1 MKIAKVIKLV
11 LTSFLLV
18 FYASALY
25 SQQIAFPG
33 AEGYGKYA
41 TGGRGGKVIE
51 VTNLNASG
59 TGSLAAAIAA
69 SGARTVVFRV
79 AGTIDADL
87 KISSGNIT
95 IAGQTAP
102 GDGITIKG
110 KLSFNNV
117 SNVIVRYIRARGEVN
132 GDAFGGRYNDNIIID
147 HVSASWSSD
156 EVMSIYHG
164 NNVTIQWSM
173 ITEAC
178 GGSHRFGG
186 IWGNNHSTYHHNLF
200 AHNIDRN
207 PRIASGAGYNDFR
220 NNVIY
225 NWQYESLHGG
235 EMHQS
240 GDAQHQFC
248 STNVVGN
255 YYKPGPGTQSQH
267 KSRICSP
274 KTRNGAADYGKW
286 YVAENYLVGDTAVT
300 ADNWK
305 GVIPVWW
312 NTIDPDLAA
321 IPGLKLDEP
330 SEFMP
335 INQQTAEEAFQA
347 VLDSVGCSFPNR
359 DAVDARIIEEVHNG
373 TATYGVGFING
384 PTTVGGWPTLATG
397 PAPDDTDH
405 DGMPDS
411 WEDTNGLNKND
422 PEDRN
427 GIGEGG
433 YTNLENY
440 INSIIKIPT
449 SIERSENMIA
459 DEYKL
464 GQNYPNPF
472 NPTTKIDFSCS
483 KKSHV
488 KLEVFDITGRI
499 VATLIDEVKGAGNH
513 SINFNGSNLSTG
525 IYVYKLTTA
534 NNMLARKMLL
544 TK

>member
-1 MKIAKVIKLV
+1 MKIAKAGKLV
-11 LTSFLLV
+11 LVSFLLS

-41 TGGRGGKVIE
+41 TGGRGGAVYE
-51 VTNLNASG
+51 VTNLNSSG

-79 AGTIDADL
+79 GGTIDADL

-102 GDGITIKG
+102 GDGIAIKG

-117 SNVIVRYIRARGEVN
+117 SNVIVRYIRVRGEVN
-132 GDAFGGRYNDNIIID
+132 DDAFGGRYNNNIIID

-164 NNVTIQWSM
+164 NNITIQWCM

-178 GGSHRFGG
+178 SGDHKFGG

-235 EMHQS
+235 EMHQP
-240 GDAQHQFC
+240 GDSRFQFC
-248 STNVVGN
+248 STNAVAN
-255 YYKPGPGTQSQH
+255 YYKPGPGTRTQD

-274 KTRNGAADYGKW
+274 KTRDGAADYGKW

-335 INQQTAEEAFQA
+335 INQQTAEEAYQA

-359 DAVDARIIEEVHNG
+359 DAVDARIIEEVRNG
-373 TATYGVGFING
+373 TATYGSGFISS
-384 PTTVGGWPTLATG
+384 PTTVGGYPTLATG
-397 PAPDDTDH
+397 TAPTDTDH
-405 DGMPDS
+405 DGMSDD
-411 WEDTNGLNKND
+411 WETANGLNIND
-422 PEDRN
+422 PADRN
-427 GIGEGG
+427 EIGEGG

-472 NPTTKIDFSCS
+472 NPSTKIDFSTP

-488 KLEVFDITGRI
+488 KLEVFDITGRK
-499 VATLIDEVKGAGNH
+499 VATLIDEVKEAGNH

-534 NNMLARKMLL
+534 NNILARKMLL